1 MRSLEELEGVHEGVD
16 AGKERAVEPSSTLV
30 DELGDLVGHIGLALG
45 GLYVAACQSPGAS
58 GAEKDGSI
66 PTRLDKLE
74 YPSIPSFR
82 DQLPTKDAILGQV
95 HVALLERRI
104 LTRKML
110 SLEIARQRSVT
121 ELVILTA
128 EIVSVLQTTC
138 SRLIERYSPSTRC
151 SGLSYAANDQS
162 RVNFPEAPL

>member
-45 GLYVAACQSPGAS
+45 GLYVAACQCPGAS

-121 ELVILTA
+121 EFVILTA
-128 EIVSVLQTTC
+128 ETVSVFQTC

-162 RVNFPEAPL
+162 PVNCPEAPL